1 MADPSLVRAILFD
14 ADNTL
19 YDYKGGQLSACEAV
33 IAYTGVGNAK
43 NLNSYFLL
51 NPFHCENGLIIT
63 YYLHD
68 IGIFDDEI
76 VYDAGAI
83 YEKIK
88 CEKTI
93 CFDGVYE
100 TLQELRDRKIPLGIV
115 SNARSRDLC
124 SCLEKNGIREFFQV
138 IVTPDEIDAKKP
150 SLRPFE
156 RALSLL
162 SAEPE
167 RSLMIGDTM
176 ANDLIPAKK
185 LGMQTIFFNS
195 EGGNGPSSPSGSQ
208 DVDYIISQFNC
219 IPYILDRSP
228 LLEIPGFTG
237 NQKKLP
243 TDLKKS

>member
-1 MADPSLVRAILFD
+1 MADTSSVTAILFD

-19 YDYKGGQLSACEAV
+19 YDYKGAQLSACEAV
-33 IAYTGVGNAK
+33 IAYAGAGNAK

-51 NPFHCENGLIIT
+51 NPFHCESCLTIT

-68 IGIFDDEI
+68 IGIFDDETVHNAGTI
-76 VYDAGAI
+76 YDR
-83 YEKIK
+83 IK
-88 CEKTI
+88 CEKTM

-100 TLQELRDRKIPLGIV
+100 TLKELRNREIPLGIV
-115 SNARSRDLC
+115 SNARSRDIC

-162 SAEPE
+162 SAKPE
-167 RSLMIGDTM
+167 RSLMIGDNV

-185 LGMQTIFFNS
+185 LGMQTILLHF
-195 EGGNGPSSPSGSQ
+195 EKGNGSGSPSGLQ
-208 DVDYIISQFNC
+208 DVDYSISHFNC
-219 IPYILDRSP
+219 ILSILDRSP
-228 LLEIPGFTG
+228 L
-237 NQKKLP
+237 
-243 TDLKKS
+243 

>member
-1 MADPSLVRAILFD
+1 MTEASSVRAILFD

-19 YDYKGGQLSACEAV
+19 YDYKGAQLSACEAV
-33 IAYTGVGNAK
+33 IAYTGVGSAK

-51 NPFHCENGLIIT
+51 NPFHCENCLIIA

-68 IGIFDDEI
+68 IGIFDDETVRNAGTI
-76 VYDAGAI
+76 YDR
-83 YEKIK
+83 IK
-88 CEKTI
+88 CEETI

-100 TLQELRDRKIPLGIV
+100 TLKELRNREIPLGIV
-115 SNARSRDLC
+115 SNARSRDIC
-124 SCLEKNGIREFFQV
+124 PCLERNSIRKFFQV

-167 RSLMIGDTM
+167 HSLMIGDHR

-185 LGMQTIFFNS
+185 LGMRTILFNF
-195 EGGNGPSSPSGSQ
+195 EKGNGSGSPSGSQ
-208 DVDYIISQFNC
+208 DVDYSIGHFRSILS
-219 IPYILDRSP
+219 ILDRSP
-228 LLEIPGFTG
+228 L
-237 NQKKLP
+237 
-243 TDLKKS
+243 